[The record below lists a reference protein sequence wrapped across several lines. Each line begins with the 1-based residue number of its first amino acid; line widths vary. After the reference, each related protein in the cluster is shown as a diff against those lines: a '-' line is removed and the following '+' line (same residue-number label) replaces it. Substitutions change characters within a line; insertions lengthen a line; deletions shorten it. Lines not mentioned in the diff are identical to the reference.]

1 MRETP
6 SATSPWRGMELGKAR
21 QGGGGGVRENEMKK
35 NEDWQKIEGVF

>member
-21 QGGGGGVRENEMKK
+21 RRGGVRENEMKK